1 MIFFRES
8 RYKNL
13 LATGSPFTTVR
24 LDAVPTT
31 LMTGKNGSGKSTL
44 IEAIT
49 FALFNKAYRNITK
62 PALVNTI
69 NNKALLVELDFDI
82 GNKKYMVRRGIKP
95 AVFEIWIDGEQR
107 QTVPGTDDQT
117 YLEEVILGMNYKTF
131 VQTVIIGNATYTPFM
146 QLTTPNRRD
155 IVEDLLDIRIYG
167 LMTEI
172 LKKKVSDAKQRIK
185 DIEDELRVQSS
196 KIDVQKSYIQ
206 TLHDDRSR
214 KVEEARSKITQSQL
228 LIDQTTVEIEEL
240 NGRREATAALAC
252 SDEDKERFE
261 ALRDKSKKIITML
274 STAKERL
281 SNEVAFFGEH
291 DDCPTCKQMIN
302 DDFKATAVA
311 ERTAKIDEM
320 EGHLE
325 SQEHSLTCQIEELQ
339 KIAKL
344 QRGVAE
350 IDRQI
355 ADLNGKIKVEQRV
368 IARLQS
374 EITFENDSQAGGNV
388 EDETAKLKVLAKE
401 AVKLTEGKTTATE
414 DKFYLDLQALMLKDT
429 GIKANVIKQYIP
441 IMNKLINKYLNQ
453 LDFFASFN
461 LDENFSEVI
470 KSRNRDELQYE
481 SFSEGEK
488 LKIDLSIL
496 FTWITIAKMKNT
508 VATNLL
514 IFDEV
519 TDSGLDTDSSGHI
532 VGILKDLAK
541 NAHVFVI
548 SHHPELYA
556 DKFDRHLKF
565 QKVNNYSL
573 LVE

>member
-1 MIFFRES
+1 MIFFRET
-8 RYKNL
+8 RYKNI
-13 LATGSPFTTVR
+13 LATGSPFTTIR
-24 LDAVPTT
+24 LDAASTT
-31 LMTGKNGSGKSTL
+31 LMTGKNGSGKSTM

-69 NNKALLVELDFDI
+69 NNKALLVEIDFDI
-82 GNKKYMVRRGIKP
+82 GDKKYMVRRGIKP
-95 AVFEIWIDGEQR
+95 AVFEIWINGEQR
-107 QTVPGTDDQT
+107 NSVPGTDDQK

-167 LMTEI
+167 MMTDI
-172 LKKKVSDAKQRIK
+172 LKKKVSDSKQRIK

-206 TLHDDRSR
+206 TLHDDRAR
-214 KVEEARSKITQSQL
+214 KVEEAREKIAASQR
-228 LIDQTTVEIEEL
+228 LIDTANNDMSVFVEQ
-240 NGRREATAALAC
+240 RDALAEKA
-252 SDEDKERFE
+252 EDKTGAADRM
-261 ALRDKSKKIITML
+261 AKLKPLCQKLVDNISKLREEI
-274 STAKERL
+274 
-281 SNEVAFFGEH
+281 AFFQEH
-291 DDCPTCKQMIN
+291 DDCPVCKQMIN
-302 DDFKATAVA
+302 DEFKSSAITDREARVLTMKDGGLKLREQIDATQ
-311 ERTAKIDEM
+311 ER
-320 EGHLE
+320 LE
-325 SQEHSLTCQIEELQ
+325 EISDLNREIR
-339 KIAKL
+339 KL
-344 QRGVAE
+344 
-350 IDRQI
+350 DTDI
-355 ADLNGKIKVEQRV
+355 ADCVTKIRVEQRV
-368 IARLQS
+368 IDRLNA
-374 EITFENDSQAGGNV
+374 EINQEQAATGNV
-388 EDETAKLKVLAKE
+388 EEETAKLKQLAGE
-401 AVKLTEGKTTATE
+401 AVKLSEDRTKATE

-441 IMNKLINKYLNQ
+441 IMNKLINKYLTG

-461 LDENFSEVI
+461 LNENFEEVI

-519 TDSGLDTDSSGHI
+519 TDSGLDTDSSSLI
-532 VGILKDLAK
+532 VGILKELAK

-556 DKFDRHLKF
+556 DKFERHLKF
-565 QKVNNYSL
+565 QKVNNYSM
-573 LVE
+573 LVD

>member
-1 MIFFRES
+1 MIFFRET
-8 RYKNL
+8 RYKNI
-13 LATGSPFTTVR
+13 LATGSPFTEIR
-24 LDAVPTT
+24 LDAASTT
-31 LMTGKNGSGKSTL
+31 LMTGKNGSGKSTM

-69 NNKALLVELDFDI
+69 NNKALLVEIDFDI
-82 GNKKYMVRRGIKP
+82 GDKKYMVRRGIKP
-95 AVFEIWIDGEQR
+95 AVFEIWINGEQR
-107 QTVPGTDDQT
+107 NSVPGTDDQT
-117 YLEEVILGMNYKTF
+117 FLEEVILGMNYKTF

-167 LMTEI
+167 MMTDI
-172 LKKKVSDAKQRIK
+172 LKKKVSESKQRIK
-185 DIEDELRVQSS
+185 DIEDELRVQTS

-206 TLHDDRSR
+206 TLHDDRAR
-214 KVEEARSKITQSQL
+214 KVEEARAKVDASQR
-228 LIDQTTVEIEEL
+228 LID
-240 NGRREATAALAC
+240 TANNDMAVFINHRDALAEKA
-252 SDEDKERFE
+252 EDKTG
-261 ALRDKSKKIITML
+261 AADKMSKLKPLCQKLIDNVSKLREEIT
-274 STAKERL
+274 
-281 SNEVAFFGEH
+281 FFQEH
-291 DDCPTCKQMIN
+291 DDCPVCKQMIN
-302 DDFKATAVA
+302 DEFKSSAITEREAKVFTMKDGGLKLRQQIDATQ
-311 ERTAKIDEM
+311 ER
-320 EGHLE
+320 LE
-325 SQEHSLTCQIEELQ
+325 E
-339 KIAKL
+339 
-344 QRGVAE
+344 
-350 IDRQI
+350 I
-355 ADLNGKIKVEQRV
+355 ADLNRDIRKLDSDIAECVSKIRVEQRV
-368 IARLQS
+368 IDRLNA
-374 EITFENDSQAGGNV
+374 EINQEQAATGNV
-388 EDETAKLKVLAKE
+388 EEETAKLKKLAGE
-401 AVKLTEGKTTATE
+401 AVKLSEAKTTATE

-441 IMNKLINKYLNQ
+441 IMNKLINKYLSG

-461 LDENFSEVI
+461 LNENFEEVI

-519 TDSGLDTDSSGHI
+519 TDAGLDTDSSSLI
-532 VGILKDLAK
+532 VGILKELAK

-556 DKFDRHLKF
+556 DKFERHLKF
-565 QKVNNYSL
+565 QKVNNYSM
-573 LVE
+573 LVD

>member
-185 DIEDELRVQSS
+185 DIEDELRIQTN
-196 KIDVQKSYIQ
+196 KIDVQKAYIQ
-206 TLHDDRSR
+206 NLHDDREA
-214 KVEEARSKITQSQL
+214 KVEEARRKIADSEL
-228 LIDQTTVEIEEL
+228 LIETANKDMDALVGQRDSLMDKAEDTTGAATRMEKLKPLASKLVDNISKLREEI
-240 NGRREATAALAC
+240 
-252 SDEDKERFE
+252 
-261 ALRDKSKKIITML
+261 
-274 STAKERL
+274 
-281 SNEVAFFGEH
+281 AFFQEH
-291 DDCPTCKQMIN
+291 DDCPVCKQMIN
-302 DDFKATAVA
+302 DEFKASAVT
-311 ERTAKIDEM
+311 ER
-320 EGHLE
+320 EGKVFNLKDG
-325 SQEHSLTCQIEELQ
+325 SLKLREQIETTQERLT
-339 KIAKL
+339 
-344 QRGVAE
+344 E
-350 IDRQI
+350 I
-355 ADLNGKIKVEQRV
+355 ADLNREIRKLDQAIADCVTKVRVEQRV
-368 IARLQS
+368 VDRLNA
-374 EITFENDSQAGGNV
+374 EVNAERKAGGNI
-388 EDETAKLKVLAKE
+388 EDETSKLKALAGE
-401 AVKLTEGKTTATE
+401 AIRLTETKTTATE

-461 LDENFSEVI
+461 LDENFSECI

-565 QKVNNYSL
+565 QKINNYSM